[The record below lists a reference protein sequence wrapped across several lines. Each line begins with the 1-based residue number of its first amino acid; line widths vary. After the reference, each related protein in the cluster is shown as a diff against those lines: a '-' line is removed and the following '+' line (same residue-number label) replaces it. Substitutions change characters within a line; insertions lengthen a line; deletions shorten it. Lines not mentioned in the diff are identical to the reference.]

1 MQFGSVVYNSRTAAG
16 ALVPPI
22 ASNGTSIAAGVIQL
36 GGPQGAAAAANL
48 LNNREI
54 PLNGFSLT
62 YSGIGQ
68 AAAGNI
74 IYKAAAGIALTQP
87 MESWQSSTGTEL
99 AHLIIN
105 SRDIYFGVQSGIS
118 VTAQNL
124 NNTCVGSQSGQ
135 VLTTGNHNS
144 FFGAFSGQAVVAGTQ
159 NVAMGYA
166 SLDQADSSSCTA
178 IGDHCMGSIAGTF
191 LTAVGQAAMS
201 GSVTAATGLTQQ
213 VAIGAGA
220 LQQTPSATG
229 TNDIWIGYK
238 CGFNAGVSQGSNTMV
253 GSLIQ
258 STSINTYGSGNI
270 LLGANINSSG
280 NPGLGNN
287 NIFIG
292 ANIVFGNPVITNSTV
307 IGQGYQISVSNVVVL
322 GRSDQSVIIAATSP
336 VTVDNGAQLQINGSV
351 SYAIRSTAANT
362 ALNAKTDHTL
372 ILTAGGLTITNT
384 APATGT
390 GQFFL
395 VVNQAAASNF
405 SVGYVPLTGGAT
417 VTTIPANAPIGIQW
431 SAALANWQR
440 VI

>member
-1 MQFGSVVYNSRTAAG
+1 M
-16 ALVPPI
+16 PPL
-22 ASNGTSIAAGVIQL
+22 ASNGLSVAAGVIQL
-36 GGPQGAAAAANL
+36 GGPLGAAAAANL

-54 PLNGFSLT
+54 PLNGFSMT

-68 AAAGNI
+68 SVAPNGQV
-74 IYKAAAGIALTQP
+74 IYKQAAGIALTTP
-87 MESWQSSTGTEL
+87 MLLWQNSAGAEL
-99 AHLIIN
+99 ARLTVN
-105 SRDIYFGVQSGIS
+105 SRDIYFGINSGAA
-118 VTAQNL
+118 VTASGL
-124 NNTCVGSQSGQ
+124 NNTCMGSQSGQ

-178 IGDHCMGSIAGTF
+178 IGDHAMGSIAGTF

-229 TNDIWIGYK
+229 TNDVWIGYK

-258 STSINTYGSGNI
+258 SGSINTYGSGNV

-292 ANIVFGNPVITNSTV
+292 ANIVFGNPVIANSAV
-307 IGQGYQISVSNVVVL
+307 IAQGYQISVSNVVVL
-322 GRSDQSVIIAATSP
+322 GRSDQNVIIAATSP

-351 SYAIRSTAANT
+351 SYAIRSTAVNT

-372 ILTAGGLTITNT
+372 ILTAAGLTITNT
-384 APATGT
+384 APAAGT

-405 SVGYVPLTGGAT
+405 SVGYIPFTGGAA
-417 VTTIPANAPIGIQW
+417 VTTIPANGPIGIQW